1 MPSSLLRISLT
12 VFIAQAVA
20 FAPVHHH
27 QSKKKNTVLI
37 KDRAFTYEDWHASLH
52 PLDILGVEDFE
63 SPYYYY
69 TPGGVIGW
77 KMDGKGAGGREGGSS
92 DGSAGGLIEV
102 VKAFLPV
109 AILILF
115 EITYDLQTS
124 IWMYHDKDDTN
135 VLWR

>member
-1 MPSSLLRISLT
+1 ML
-12 VFIAQAVA
+12 IAQAVA

-37 KDRAFTYEDWHASLH
+37 KDCAFTYEDWHASLH
-52 PLDILGVEDFE
+52 PLDVLGVDDFE

-77 KMDGKGAGGREGGSS
+77 EKSNKGAGGREGGSSSTQSCS

-109 AILILF
+109 VILILF

-124 IWMYHDKDDTN
+124 I
-135 VLWR
+135 